1 MKKRRTIKF
10 VAILCSLVIIVTV
23 VTITYSMVTHENP
36 LTTIR
41 PDVKRNAEPE
51 ELVKQYFDGIKA
63 KDYERLYDIL
73 SSSSKEQISKDEF
86 AAKHRNIYDGIE
98 AKKLELKITD
108 TSKEKNTAVVSYSV
122 RMDTVAGEIRY
133 ENRITLLKDMESEA
147 YFIDWSP
154 SAIFPNLTWSD
165 KIRVNVLTAKRGE
178 IFDCNG
184 VMLAGEGTASSIGLV
199 PGKMRGTSIPKSTT
213 QKGKRTTSSE
223 ETAVNKE
230 ADIAVIAELLD
241 MSTSS
246 IKKKLAASW
255 VKEDSFVPLKMVS
268 KDAQELKDAVL
279 QVPGILI
286 TDVKVRY
293 YPLGMKASHLIG
305 YIQNIN
311 AEELET
317 LQAKGYHRNSVL
329 GKAGLERIYEEQLRA
344 KDGAEII
351 IVDSSGNE
359 KEVLARVSEVDGSN
373 LHLTL
378 DAEIQSKLYD
388 QFAQDKSCSVAINPK
403 TGAVLALVST
413 PTYDANDF
421 VLGMSESKWNALNE
435 DENKPMYNRFKA
447 AQCPGSTMKGVTAAI
462 GLDTGIISP
471 SDDFGPSGQR
481 WQKDGSWGGYSITTL
496 EEYSGPANIEN
507 ALIYSDNIF
516 FGKAALKIGGDTF
529 ATELKRIGFEERI
542 PFEYGLYSSIISNT
556 EDFSSEIQLADSGF
570 GQGQILVNPVH
581 LAVIYASFIN
591 DGNILRPQ
599 LINTDFVPDVWI
611 KNAFTSKTASIMK
624 NNLIQVVERGTAAG
638 ARIPGVTLAGK
649 TGTAEIKLSQA
660 DTSGTELGWFVL
672 LTADENAKKP
682 LLVITMVEDVKNRGG
697 SHYVVPRVKPL
708 FE

>member
-1 MKKRRTIKF
+1 MKRRRTIKF
-10 VAILCSLVIIVTV
+10 VAILCSLVIIVTA

-36 LTTIR
+36 LTTIL

-51 ELVKQYFDGIKA
+51 KLVKQYFDGIKA
-63 KDYERLYDIL
+63 KDYERLYDML
-73 SSSSKEQISKDEF
+73 SSFSKERISKDDF

-108 TSKEKNTAVVSYSV
+108 TSKEKNNAVVSYSV

-133 ENRITLLKDMESEA
+133 ENRITLLKDRESGA
-147 YFIDWSP
+147 YFMDWSP

-199 PGKMRGTSIPKSTT
+199 PGKMRDT
-213 QKGKRTTSSE
+213 
-223 ETAVNKE
+223 NKE
-230 ADIAVIAELLD
+230 ADIAEIAELLD

-286 TDVKVRY
+286 TDAKVRY

-317 LQAKGYHRNSVL
+317 LQSKGYHRNSVL

-359 KEVLARVSEVDGSN
+359 KEVLARVAEVDGSN

-378 DAEIQSKLYD
+378 DAEIQSKLYE

-421 VLGMSESKWNALNE
+421 VLGMSASNWNALNK

-471 SDDFGPSGQR
+471 SDDFGPSGRR

-507 ALIYSDNIF
+507 ALVYSDNIF

-611 KNAFTSKTASIMK
+611 ENAFTSKTASIMK
-624 NNLIQVVERGTAAG
+624 NNLIQVVERGTATG

-660 DTSGTELGWFVL
+660 DSSGTELGWFVL
-672 LTADENAKKP
+672 FTADENVKKP

-697 SHYVVPRVKPL
+697 SHYVVPRIKPL

>member
-1 MKKRRTIKF
+1 MKRRRTIKF
-10 VAILCSLVIIVTV
+10 VAILCSLVIIVTA

-36 LTTIR
+36 LTAIL
-41 PDVKRNAEPE
+41 PDVERNAEPE
-51 ELVKQYFDGIKA
+51 KLVKQYFDGIKA
-63 KDYERLYDIL
+63 KDYERLYDML
-73 SSSSKEQISKDEF
+73 SSFSKERISKDEF

-133 ENRITLLKDMESEA
+133 ENRITLLKDMESGA
-147 YFIDWSP
+147 YFMDWSP

-165 KIRVNVLTAKRGE
+165 KIRVNVLIAKRGE

-199 PGKMRGTSIPKSTT
+199 PGKMRDTS
-213 QKGKRTTSSE
+213 
-223 ETAVNKE
+223 KE
-230 ADIAVIAELLD
+230 ADIAEIAELLD

-286 TDVKVRY
+286 TDAKVRY

-317 LQAKGYHRNSVL
+317 LQSKGYHRNSVL

-421 VLGMSESKWNALNE
+421 VLGMSSSRWNALNE

-471 SDDFGPSGQR
+471 SDDFGPSGRR

-529 ATELKRIGFEERI
+529 AKELKRIGFEERI

-611 KNAFTSKTASIMK
+611 ENAFTSKTASIMK

-672 LTADENAKKP
+672 FTAEENAKQP

-697 SHYVVPRVKPL
+697 SHYVVPRIKPL

>member
-1 MKKRRTIKF
+1 MKRRRTIKF
-10 VAILCSLVIIVTV
+10 VAILCSLVIIVTA

-36 LTTIR
+36 LTAIL
-41 PDVKRNAEPE
+41 PDVERNAEPE
-51 ELVKQYFDGIKA
+51 KLVKQYFDGIKA
-63 KDYERLYDIL
+63 KDYERLYDML
-73 SSSSKEQISKDEF
+73 SSFSKERISKDEF

-133 ENRITLLKDMESEA
+133 ENRITLLKDMESGA
-147 YFIDWSP
+147 YFMDWSP
-154 SAIFPNLTWSD
+154 STIFPNLTWSD

-199 PGKMRGTSIPKSTT
+199 PGKMRDTS
-213 QKGKRTTSSE
+213 
-223 ETAVNKE
+223 KE
-230 ADIAVIAELLD
+230 ADIAEIAELLD

-286 TDVKVRY
+286 TDAKVRY

-317 LQAKGYHRNSVL
+317 LQSKGYHRNSVL

-421 VLGMSESKWNALNE
+421 VLGMSSSRWNALNE

-471 SDDFGPSGQR
+471 SDDFGPSGRR

-529 ATELKRIGFEERI
+529 AKELKRIGFEERL

-611 KNAFTSKTASIMK
+611 ENAFTSKTASIMK

-672 LTADENAKKP
+672 FTAEENAKQP

-697 SHYVVPRVKPL
+697 SHYVVPRIKPL